1 MKTGCEVSVERGRLI
16 PCGFPNYL
24 SGIGDSDDLP
34 EDIDESDD
42 YIEIPHKNRLDLG
55 KSLVFQFV
63 SEHLPGDLDQVERI
77 FRKRGAYSRFKD
89 LLERKNL
96 LEQWYN
102 YETDETS
109 KALRAWCQKNKIEII
124 G

>member
-1 MKTGCEVSVERGRLI
+1 MVS
-16 PCGFPNYL
+16 
-24 SGIGDSDDLP
+24 
-34 EDIDESDD
+34 
-42 YIEIPHKNRLDLG
+42 RLDLG

-63 SEHLPGDLDQVERI
+63 SENLPGDLDQVERI

-89 LLERKNL
+89 LLERRNL

-109 KALRAWCQKNKIEII
+109 KALRAWCQKNKIELI